1 MFGQCLDILTGDH
14 SHCPVGTGLHAVTA
28 GLQHGQHG
36 LIRIDH
42 IVAERWQAECGRIA
56 TGVKRDSERIVL
68 AESCRGRVI
77 DTRLGRA
84 LQDDVGIERCG
95 RKSGAGQ
102 GKDGRR
108 VVGFTA
114 LLRRLDR
121 KSRCGIDVDGDG
133 GQI

>member
-14 SHCPVGTGLHAVTA
+14 SQCPVSTGLHAVTA
-28 GLQHGQHG
+28 GLQQGQHG

-68 AESCRGRVI
+68 AESCRGRLI
-77 DTRLGRA
+77 GTRLGRA
-84 LQDDVGIERCG
+84 LQDDVGLERCG
-95 RKSGAGQ
+95 GISGASE

-108 VVGFTA
+108 AVGFTA

-121 KSRCGIDVDGDG
+121 KGRYGIDIDGNG
-133 GQI
+133 GKI